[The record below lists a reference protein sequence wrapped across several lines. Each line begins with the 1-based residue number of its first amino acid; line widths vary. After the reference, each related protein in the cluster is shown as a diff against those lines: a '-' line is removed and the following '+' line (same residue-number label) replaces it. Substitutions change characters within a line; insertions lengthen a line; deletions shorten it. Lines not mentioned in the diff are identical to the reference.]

1 MVNKV
6 LFILKRREDFNSEE
20 HKKKSIQT
28 GLYNSANYT
37 NKMLNDIGITSNIE
51 IAIDNNCI
59 DRLVTLYKPTHVII
73 EALWVVPTKF
83 IILCQLHPDVKWIIR
98 LHSDMPFIACE
109 GIAFTWISK
118 YSIFKNIIIGIN
130 SPKLLREM
138 KFYLKLKNGFNDDD
152 LNKKVVY
159 LPNYYSI
166 DTLKIK
172 TIDKTKDDI
181 NICCFGAIR
190 PLKNHLIQAYAAI
203 EFAKKIGKKLK
214 FHINSTRIEGNGQ
227 PIYHN
232 IKALF
237 SELQNPDFEL
247 VEHPWHDKE
256 NFLNLCSKMDIG
268 LQVSFS
274 ETFNIVGC
282 DIISQG
288 VPLIGSSEIPW
299 SCQKYNAST
308 IDSEDIVNKL
318 LLLYLYDN
326 SEDNVKLNT
335 KCLLDY
341 VNNTKK
347 IWSEYFTNHL

>member
-1 MVNKV
+1 M
-6 LFILKRREDFNSEE
+6 
-20 HKKKSIQT
+20 
-28 GLYNSANYT
+28 
-37 NKMLNDIGITSNIE
+37 
-51 IAIDNNCI
+51 
-59 DRLVTLYKPTHVII
+59 
-73 EALWVVPTKF
+73 
-83 IILCQLHPDVKWIIR
+83 
-98 LHSDMPFIACE
+98 
-109 GIAFTWISK
+109 
-118 YSIFKNIIIGIN
+118 
-130 SPKLLREM
+130 
-138 KFYLKLKNGFNDDD
+138 
-152 LNKKVVY
+152 
-159 LPNYYSI
+159 
-166 DTLKIK
+166 
-172 TIDKTKDDI
+172 
-181 NICCFGAIR
+181 
-190 PLKNHLIQAYAAI
+190 
-203 EFAKKIGKKLK
+203 
-214 FHINSTRIEGNGQ
+214 
-227 PIYHN
+227 
-232 IKALF
+232 
-237 SELQNPDFEL
+237 QNPDFEL